1 MEHVAQP
8 KILVVD
14 DSPTELALARSV
26 LQQAGYRIVTAQD
39 GDQALA
45 IAEAESPDLVVL
57 DIIMPRKNGYQVC
70 RQLKT
75 QGPEKGQPRVLIL
88 STKSQEADKF
98 WALKQGADMYMTK
111 PFEAS
116 ELLGNVRTLLR

>member
-1 MEHVAQP
+1 VAQA

-75 QGPEKGQPRVLIL
+75 SGPEKGPPRVLIL